1 MVTFGENIYL
11 WRIFRGLSQDDLAR
25 KADIPRPNLSAIEN
39 GKREVTLVTLRE
51 LAKALRTT
59 TGMLIEGIPPVR
71 FKEGFFSREALEDIV
86 EISLGAPKK
95 QVSSEK
101 NAVAAMLS
109 KIIQNKLDAG
119 NKKFR
124 RNIKNRQLYINN
136 WLILK
141 AAVGE
146 QVLDNLLS
154 RLDKHI
160 EIKQRSQ

>member
-25 KADIPRPNLSAIEN
+25 KAGIPRPNLSGIEN

-51 LAKALRTT
+51 LAKSLRTT

-71 FKEGFFSREALEDIV
+71 FKQGFFSREALENIV
-86 EISLGAPKK
+86 EMSLGAPKK
-95 QVSSEK
+95 QISAEEK
-101 NAVAAMLS
+101 IVAAMLL
-109 KIIQNKLDAG
+109 KIIRNKLDAG

-124 RNIKNRQLYINN
+124 RNFKNRKLYINN
-136 WLILK
+136 WLMLK
-141 AAVGE
+141 AAIGE
-146 QVLDNLLS
+146 RVLGNLLS

-160 EIKQRSQ
+160 EVKQGVQ